1 MSHDTAAR
9 SGIVATWAAVVW
21 AEALLILGILLL
33 GIVAA
38 QPSCDFISLGCSGE
52 PSDDGSLVVLL
63 LGAGLVALVASP
75 LVAARLSGWPSAFVA
90 ALFAFGAF
98 VAALIV
104 GAVLIGAFAND
115 GCPGVVLGLGVAG
128 IVAVR
133 PPFRQAIPMRV
144 VLVVSLAVLAGVFA
158 ATVQHPSPWIFACK
172 LLALPAIGFA
182 DTVSEWAVRSGS

>member
-115 GCPGVVLGLGVAG
+115 GRPGVVLGLGAAG